1 MTGFRKFDA
10 TRYEVESGARVRLK
24 ETHRM
29 HKFGE
34 GYIPQRSYDLLNE
47 PENHAIEI
55 FEELG
60 VALGIDRGELNEL
73 LAAREVE
80 AE

>member
-10 TRYEVESGARVRLK
+10 TRYEAESGPRIRLR
-24 ETHRM
+24 ETKRM

-34 GYIPQRSYDLLNE
+34 GYIPQRSYELLNE
-47 PENHAIEI
+47 RENNAIEI

-60 VALGIDRGELNEL
+60 VALGIDRGELYDL
-73 LAAREVE
+73 LADREVE